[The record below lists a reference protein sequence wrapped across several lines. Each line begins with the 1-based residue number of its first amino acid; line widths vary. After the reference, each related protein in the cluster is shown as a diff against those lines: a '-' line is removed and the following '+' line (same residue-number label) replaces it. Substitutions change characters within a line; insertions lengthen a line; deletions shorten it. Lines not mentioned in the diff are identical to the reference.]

1 MSANSISQVSSAEL
15 LPAELDARRL
25 VLTPLLVRILALVA
39 VMLLAHI
46 P

>member
-1 MSANSISQVSSAEL
+1 MSARSTTEVS
-15 LPAELDARRL
+15 PAALVPEGLDARRL
-25 VLTPLLVRILALVA
+25 VMTPLLVRILALVA